1 MEQLQATND
10 AAGGQS
16 RLTERLG
23 REFSPL
29 MLKIW
34 GQDIRRAE
42 GLVSGDIPSG
52 GTDSGYVIELDPEDF
67 LDLCAGKWHES

>member
-1 MEQLQATND
+1 MTDQKTLD
-10 AAGGQS
+10 ASGASLLSDG
-16 RLTERLG
+16 LG
-23 REFSPL
+23 LKFSPL
-29 MLKIW
+29 MMKIW

-42 GLVSGDIPSG
+42 GLVTGSIPSG